1 MWDMWDMWQNLMS
14 RPVTTSLL
22 IVVTGLTIN
31 FVTCLT
37 DKYCLKASKVEGER
51 PPPCAPAAPPYQRL
65 LARCVGFRRSW
76 SGGGGGRGDGRGRCW
91 DARVRCR
98 WRLFCVDGGSLSCT
112 SGGLLPACGLCLSFE
127 LSQLQLQL
135 QDAHF
140 SRVVFKAR
148 TFRHLKEKQ
157 FVNKWK
163 INVDSKEKVS
173 HRA

>member
-1 MWDMWDMWQNLMS
+1 MS
-14 RPVTTSLL
+14 RPVITCLL
-22 IVVTGLTIN
+22 IMITGLTIN

-37 DKYCLKASKVEGER
+37 NEYCLKASIVEGER
-51 PPPCAPAAPPYQRL
+51 PPPCAPYAPAAPPNQRL
-65 LARCVGFRRSW
+65 LARSGSFSCSC

-112 SGGLLPACGLCLSFE
+112 SGGLLPACGLCLSLE